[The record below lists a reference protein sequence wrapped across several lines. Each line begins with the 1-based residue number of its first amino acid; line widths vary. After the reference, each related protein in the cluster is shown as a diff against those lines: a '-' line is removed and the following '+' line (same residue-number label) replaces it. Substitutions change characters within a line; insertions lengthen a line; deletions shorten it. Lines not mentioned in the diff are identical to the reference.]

1 MCDVFL
7 VFYPSGSRTYPIS
20 ARSVSGTSAAAYAA
34 GSDAKLNV
42 DEATTGPPGP
52 TAA

>member
-1 MCDVFL
+1 MFL

-20 ARSVSGTSAAAYAA
+20 ARSGTSAAAYAA